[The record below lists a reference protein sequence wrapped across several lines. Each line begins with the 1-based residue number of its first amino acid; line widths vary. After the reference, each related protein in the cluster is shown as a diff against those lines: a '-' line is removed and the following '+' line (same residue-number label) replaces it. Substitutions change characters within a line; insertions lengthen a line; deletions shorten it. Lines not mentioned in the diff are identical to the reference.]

1 MADLFRVDID
11 TKALDG
17 LAKGFAAAGKGAP
30 AAMAA
35 ALNSSGRKIATQMR
49 RALVAQTGLKYGV
62 MVRALRTRSASAGSP
77 EFRIESRGGDIRLRF
92 FNARETKSG
101 AIARPWNQKKLYP
114 GAFMKGGRFPNRVPL
129 NMGRGAVFEW
139 DQKRG
144 IISEKRLRNGKVRK
158 RYYPIKEVRSGLLIP
173 EEMIRGASKAAF
185 EQGISRDLHNET
197 VRALQSILAGIAR
210 TGR

>member
-17 LAKGFAAAGKGAP
+17 LAKGFAVAGKGAP

-62 MVRALRTRSASAGSP
+62 MVRALRTKSASAGRP
-77 EFRIESRGGDIRLRF
+77 EFRINSRGGNVRLKF
-92 FNARETKSG
+92 FSPRETKAGVVASP
-101 AIARPWNQKKLYP
+101 RNQRQLYA

-129 NMGRGAVFEW
+129 NRGKAVFV
-139 DQKRG
+139 RIG
-144 IISEKRLRNGKVRK
+144 RSRL
-158 RYYPIKEVRSGLLIP
+158 PIETERADLYIP
-173 EEMIRGASKAAF
+173 DEMIRGASKAAF
-185 EQGISRDLHNET
+185 EQGVSRDLQNET
-197 VRALQSILAGIAR
+197 VRALQSILAGI
-210 TGR
+210 GRAGR